1 MSGGPVL
8 NEQGRLCGII
18 CSNMPPPP
26 GHEDGGHVSYVST
39 LWPAMGTMVDCQ
51 WDGRYPLGTFYPVY
65 EMAKAGIIHA
75 RDLDFVEVTVRAD
88 GTQTVRCRRYD
99 R

>member
-1 MSGGPVL
+1 
-8 NEQGRLCGII
+8 
-18 CSNMPPPP
+18 
-26 GHEDGGHVSYVST
+26 
-39 LWPAMGTMVDCQ
+39 MGTMVDCQ
-51 WDGRYPLGTFYPVY
+51 WDGRYPPGTFYPVY

-88 GTQTVRCRRYD
+88 GTQTVRCRRYG

>member
-1 MSGGPVL
+1 
-8 NEQGRLCGII
+8 
-18 CSNMPPPP
+18 
-26 GHEDGGHVSYVST
+26 
-39 LWPAMGTMVDCQ
+39 MVDCQ
-51 WDGRYPLGTFYPVY
+51 WDGRYPPGTFYPVY